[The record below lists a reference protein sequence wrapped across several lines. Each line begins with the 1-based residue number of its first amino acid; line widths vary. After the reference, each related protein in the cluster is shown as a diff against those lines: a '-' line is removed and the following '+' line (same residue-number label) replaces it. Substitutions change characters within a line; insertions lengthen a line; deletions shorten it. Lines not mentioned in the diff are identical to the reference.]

1 MSKYAGTL
9 VLMRWDHSP
18 SQCLVLSAL
27 PSQCPPLIAWQNIAW
42 RHSTP
47 SFRHF
52 VYSPSRVFLQTLN
65 VSKNSRAGT
74 AGDQLL
80 SAVVLVSPVFYI
92 LRANMEA

>member
-1 MSKYAGTL
+1 MLDDMRPLSLLVSRTFCSPQPVSTAYCVAEHCVETL
-9 VLMRWDHSP
+9 YP
-18 SQCLVLSAL
+18 QF
-27 PSQCPPLIAWQNIAW
+27 PPLCLESL
-42 RHSTP
+42 RGS
-47 SFRHF
+47 
-52 VYSPSRVFLQTLN
+52 LQTLN